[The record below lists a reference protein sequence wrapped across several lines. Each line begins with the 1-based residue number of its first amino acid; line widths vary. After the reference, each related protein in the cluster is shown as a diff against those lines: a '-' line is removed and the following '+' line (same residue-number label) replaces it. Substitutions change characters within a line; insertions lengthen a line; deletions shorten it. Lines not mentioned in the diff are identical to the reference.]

1 MASGDV
7 QESSH
12 MTAIPDDL
20 QLETPPRRK
29 RNPRG
34 SLNRE
39 VILAEAFRLCRGESL
54 DELSMPKLAK
64 RMGVGVTSLYWYF
77 HTKEE
82 LLLAMLAQVS
92 DEFLQALPDHDGLPW
107 DEHFRRYFGD
117 MRRIFLRNDMACD
130 FLVMRADVSM
140 NAPNNYFMS
149 RLNREVGIL
158 MAAGL
163 SPEAATRGYQ
173 AMSVYTT
180 GTVQKIR
187 QLSLRGESPNEK
199 MFRINDPEVMR
210 VIGVQYPNLAIT
222 GPYWHRTYSA
232 DVDYEFGLNS
242 IIEGLRTLIP

>member
-1 MASGDV
+1 
-7 QESSH
+7 
-12 MTAIPDDL
+12 MTANTQDL
-20 QLETPPRRK
+20 PLETPLPRK

-39 VILAEAFRLCRGESL
+39 VILAEAFTVCRNEGL
-54 DELSMPKLAK
+54 GELSMPKVAK

-107 DEHFRRYFGD
+107 DEHFRRYFSD
-117 MRRIFLRNDMACD
+117 MRRIFLENDMACD
-130 FLVMRADVSM
+130 FLVMRADVSVT
-140 NAPNNYFMS
+140 APGTYFMS

-158 MAAGL
+158 MDAGL

-187 QLSLRGESPNEK
+187 QLSLRGESANEK
-199 MFRINDPEVMR
+199 MFRINDPDVMR

-222 GPYWHRTYSA
+222 GRFWHRTYSA

-242 IIEGLRTLIP
+242 IIDGLRTLIP